1 MRLDTEVTLFKIN
14 KAEFDLGSTYG
25 FKESN
30 VKLGTY
36 LCNFSISEINPLK
49 REAGEFLQ
57 IDAIA
62 RFNGFVDVSDAT
74 HALIKGVTYR
84 INYAYM
90 FSTNKTALKLRSDD
104 DVE

>member
-1 MRLDTEVTLFKIN
+1 MRIDTEVKLFKIN
-14 KAEFDLGSTYG
+14 KVEFDSGFNYG

-30 VKLGTY
+30 VEIGTY
-36 LCNFSISEINPLK
+36 LGNFNIVEINPLK

-57 IDAIA
+57 IDAIV
-62 RFNGFVDVSDAT
+62 RFNGFVDVSEAT

-84 INYAYM
+84 INYAYT
-90 FSTNKTALKLRSDD
+90 FRTNKIALKLRSDD